1 VCKAVVQAPCPEHA
15 DLSLTGVQASQAL
28 TRQKFAVGA
37 TRLAVPINPTR
48 LDMAVNATRL
58 YMAVNPARLYMG
70 EHVVPFVGLC
80 ARHGLRLCPLA
91 VIAVID
97 DRPQNGDACDC
108 GQSAGCIAVS
118 GLGGSR
124 REAGHGQ

>member
-1 VCKAVVQAPCPEHA
+1 
-15 DLSLTGVQASQAL
+15 VQASQAL
-28 TRQKFAVGA
+28 TRQKFAIGA

-48 LDMAVNATRL
+48 LD
-58 YMAVNPARLYMG
+58 MAVNPARLYMG

-108 GQSAGCIAVS
+108 GQGAGCIAVS
-118 GLGGSR
+118 GLGGCR
-124 REAGHGQ
+124 RKAGHGQ